1 MASEYTLNGVDLEDA
16 KGRWFVMK
24 GTHIPGVAAP
34 RNASVEVPLRN
45 GVLPASTASWGTFKV
60 TVSLMVTD
68 ARDGALGGGR
78 AALEDNW
85 QALMTIL
92 HSPTLMTLGYKPA
105 GMTERTTKVR
115 VSGISDPSFHYG
127 GLIYETAVIFESLSG
142 IWKDTAVKTMDSNL
156 LAPIDGGS
164 RPITDAILLAT
175 AYTGTVLKVTDVVSG
190 SWISWSGTVP
200 ENKNVRI
207 DCAAVTAR
215 FVAPGGWDEP
225 GDDASKGL
233 DLSPRGFAI
242 WPDPAGAYA
251 VKRSGGYVGLRA
263 SRSF

>member
-68 ARDGALGGGR
+68 ARDGVLGGGR

-115 VSGISDPSFHYG
+115 VSGVSDPSFHYG
-127 GLIYETAVIFESLSG
+127 GLIYETAIIFESLSG
-142 IWKDTAVKTMDSNL
+142 IWKDTAVNTMDSNL
-156 LAPIDGGS
+156 LTPIDGGS
-164 RPITDAILLAT
+164 RPITDAVLLAT

-242 WPDPAGAYA
+242 CPTRPARTPSNGPA
-251 VKRSGGYVGLRA
+251 GYVGLRA